1 MIKVKFLGPLG
12 RYQPQEDE
20 DGVWQVD
27 VGNISIENFLA
38 STPIKDVKMGYSAMV
53 NQKKQDVSYI
63 LQDGD
68 SLSILPLFY
77 AG

>member
-12 RYQPQEDE
+12 RYQLEED
-20 DGVWQVD
+20 DSGVWLVEADGQKVAD
-27 VGNISIENFLA
+27 FLA
-38 STPIKDVKMGYSAMV
+38 TTPLKDVKMGYSIMV
-53 NQKKQDVSYI
+53 NQKKQEGDYI

-68 SLSILPLFY
+68 ALSVLPLFY